1 MKVDKRPERQF
12 RRENT
17 IWLLLGYAIVLS
29 LMLVAFEE
37 IKRNKILLSQM
48 MDGQVIEEDIDVMRL
63 TSEQRESLLAECVG
77 VNMPVYAGEHRIPGI
92 AYAGQVGP
100 VRVKRVR
107 CTTTVR
113 VAKEDPEE
121 IIYEIVD
128 NMPDFP
134 GGQAALMKFLAKNIK
149 YPVIAQENDVQGRVI
164 VQFVVNK
171 NGRIVGAKVVR
182 GVDSALDVEALRVIN
197 SMPDWKPGM
206 QHGKPV
212 RVRLTIPVIFRLR

>member
-1 MKVDKRPERQF
+1 MKVEERPEKES

-17 IWLLLGYAIVLS
+17 IWLLIGYAVVLS

-37 IKRNKILLSQM
+37 IKRGKILLSQI
-48 MDGQVIEEDIDVMRL
+48 MDGLVLEEDADGMRI

-77 VNMPVYAGEHRIPGI
+77 VHIPGNNGGYNIPGI
-92 AYAGQVGP
+92 AYAGQIGP
-100 VRVKRVR
+100 VRVKRAH

-121 IIYEIVD
+121 IIYDIVD

-149 YPVIAQENDVQGRVI
+149 YPVIAQENDIQGRVI

-171 NGRIVGAKVVR
+171 NGRIAGAKVVR
-182 GVDSALDVEALRVIN
+182 GVDPFLDVEALRVIN
-197 SMPDWKPGM
+197 SMPDWKPGI
-206 QHGKPV
+206 QQGKPV
-212 RVRLTIPVIFRLR
+212 RVRLTMPVIFRLR